1 MGPSGDGSASQGQ
14 PPEIGGPREDPPSE
28 PREAGETQD
37 GTPSEPPEV
46 TAFAKAVIWGFWV
59 PQLR

>member
-1 MGPSGDGSASQGQ
+1 MGPSDDGSASQGQ
-14 PPEIGGPREDPPSE
+14 PPEIEGAQGGPPSQ

-37 GTPSEPPEV
+37 GHPSEPPEV
-46 TAFAKAVIWGFWV
+46 TAFAKALIWGFWV

>member
-1 MGPSGDGSASQGQ
+1 MGLPVKGSPQKL
-14 PPEIGGPREDPPSE
+14 GGPREDPPSE